1 MSKINVTQL
10 VERWNPLIN
19 EEKVVSKLGKIKDNK
34 IEVMTAIMLE
44 NEFNYLKEQN
54 MVNEASYTDGSFG
67 SNYATSGEFHKI
79 AIPMVR
85 RTFPNLIA
93 HETVGVQPM
102 TSPVGLAFALRFRA
116 GQTYNSGSNTELGY
130 NTVDKAYTGSMTTSA
145 GEVLGSSISPPVGLG
160 LGTGEQIK
168 EVNLTIEKAQI
179 EAKTRKLRSRWSLE
193 VAQDLNA
200 MHGLDIESEMLD
212 ILSYEIQAE
221 IDREI
226 VDAVKTAANSNS
238 YSYVAGQKGTLSW
251 SSSANFDGR
260 WEHEKYR
267 NLYNYAVRMSNRI
280 AITTRRGAGNFIV
293 ANPTVCAALEG
304 TSSFTIAPVNGNVNT
319 GNTSV
324 EIIGTLDGRMK
335 VIRDTF
341 SMVDEMVIGY
351 KGASASGMD
360 AGIIYCPYVQLMLSR
375 ATFENS
381 FNPTIGLLSRYGL
394 HSNIFG
400 AENYY
405 QRMVIE
411 NMP

>member
-1 MSKINVTQL
+1 
-10 VERWNPLIN
+10 
-19 EEKVVSKLGKIKDNK
+19 
-34 IEVMTAIMLE
+34 MLE

-54 MVNEASYTDGSFG
+54 MVSEANYTDASFG
-67 SNYATSGEFHKI
+67 TNYATSGEFHKI

-116 GQTYNSGSNTELGY
+116 GQTYNGTQNTELGY
-130 NTVDKAYTGSMTTSA
+130 NTVDNSYTGSMSTTA
-145 GEVLGSSISPPVGLG
+145 GEALGSSVTPPVGLG
-160 LGTGEQIK
+160 IGDGTQIK
-168 EVNLTIEKAQI
+168 EVSLTIEKAQI

-200 MHGLDIESEMLD
+200 MHGLDIEAEMLD

-226 VDAVKTAANSNS
+226 VEAIKTTANANAN
-238 YSYVAGQKGTLSW
+238 SYVAGKKGVLAWGT
-251 SSSANFDGR
+251 ATHFDGR

-267 NLYNYAVRMSNRI
+267 NLYNYSIRMANRI
-280 AITTRRGAGNFIV
+280 AISTRRGAGNFIV

-304 TSSFTIAPVNGNVNT
+304 TSSFTIAPVSGSLNT

-341 SMVDEMVIGY
+341 AVTDEMTIGF
-351 KGASASGMD
+351 KGASGSGMD

-381 FNPTIGLLSRYGL
+381 FNPAIGLMSRYAL

-400 AENYY
+400 SENYY
-405 QRMVIE
+405 QRMVVTG
-411 NMP
+411 MP